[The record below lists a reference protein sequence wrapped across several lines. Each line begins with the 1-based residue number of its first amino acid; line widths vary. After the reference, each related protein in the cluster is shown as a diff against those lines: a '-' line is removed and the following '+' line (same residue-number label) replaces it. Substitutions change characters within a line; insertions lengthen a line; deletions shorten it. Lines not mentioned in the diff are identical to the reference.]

1 MSIEHLRIEAGINVG
16 FSDVVISRTA
26 ELMRLLAI
34 DGSPR
39 QTPID
44 ATFSAL
50 VDVSKE
56 DNGYHSPPVWTVRV
70 LGVRP
75 NSVSIC
81 QQTIDANAMA
91 ADAVECLR
99 DWCHDWLVDAGVDFV
114 IEELIQGAGL

>member
-1 MSIEHLRIEAGINVG
+1 MGRKSPACGTDEHRIGKGYVTDNVG
-16 FSDVVISRTA
+16 DF
-26 ELMRLLAI
+26 LFFL
-34 DGSPR
+34 
-39 QTPID
+39 
-44 ATFSAL
+44 AL